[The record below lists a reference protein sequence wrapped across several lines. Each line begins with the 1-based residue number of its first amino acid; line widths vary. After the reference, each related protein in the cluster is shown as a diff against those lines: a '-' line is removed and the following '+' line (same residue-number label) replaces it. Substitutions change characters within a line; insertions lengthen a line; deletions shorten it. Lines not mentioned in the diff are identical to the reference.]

1 MNEAAR
7 VRGLRWPA
15 VRMVWEE
22 CDRHRWAGPLAV
34 VGLVSGGL
42 LALLGLPPVDLHGPP
57 HYAGVM
63 DPLCGATRGMHAAML
78 GDFAEAWRYNPL
90 SLVLVLGAAGALLRE
105 AAGRLRGR
113 WPNLRVTHR
122 RTVVVAVVALLAAL
136 EANQQAHAD
145 LLRSGPGSTP
155 SAWLLLSITLPL
167 GAAVAL
173 LALCLVRRA
182 GRAPNP

>member
-1 MNEAAR
+1 MSEA
-7 VRGLRWPA
+7 VREPRLWP
-15 VRMVWEE
+15 VLRMVWEE
-22 CDRHRWAGPLAV
+22 HDRHRWAGPLAV

-42 LALLGLPPVDLHGPP
+42 LAVLGLPPVDLHGPP

-63 DPLCGATRGMHAAML
+63 DPLCGVTRGVHAAML

-90 SLVLVLGAAGALLRE
+90 SLALVLGAAGALVRE

-113 WPNLRVTHR
+113 WPNLRIAHR
-122 RTVVVAVVALLAAL
+122 PTVVVTAVALLALL

-145 LLRSGPGSTP
+145 LLRSAPGTTP
-155 SAWLLLSITLPL
+155 SAWLLLSIALPL

-173 LALCLVRRA
+173 LTYWVVRRA